1 MTGHPLSFPC
11 RFKQRE
17 DGSFFIR
24 FPDLPEAMVDR
35 VDEADLHRAA
45 AACLA
50 SVLFWR
56 VTNEIDV
63 PMPSRLRPGQHMIEL
78 TGARALSRAI
88 AEGRGRSWLND
99 ADAAAP
105 FEIAPSS
112 FAAYGEADH
121 ERGNRPQRGGF
132 GLETGNGTAAVTYR
146 AAD

>member
-35 VDEADLHRAA
+35 VDEAELHRAA

-56 VTNEIDV
+56 ITNEIDI
-63 PMPSRLRPGQHMIEL
+63 PMPSRVRAGQAMIEL

-88 AEGRGRSWLND
+88 SQGRGRSSLND
-99 ADAAAP
+99 AEAAP
-105 FEIAPSS
+105 PIEIAPSIYS
-112 FAAYGEADH
+112 DRE
-121 ERGNRPQRGGF
+121 
-132 GLETGNGTAAVTYR
+132 ETGHQHGVRYNGAGIGLGTGAGPVVAYR